1 MIPSESLSN
10 DDIMR
15 IYQEAKNV
23 MSCTDLVCCSTSK
36 QEIQTHRSELSK
48 AESGVES
55 LVNHIMKELGNLK
68 NSLAAVKALKNDIHR
83 CDERA
88 KNSYYILRD
97 SEQHS

>member
-1 MIPSESLSN
+1 MIPSSELTQE
-10 DDIMR
+10 DILR
-15 IYQEAKNV
+15 IYTEAKNV
-23 MSCTDLVCCSTSK
+23 MQQTDHVCISTSK
-36 QEIQTHRSELSK
+36 SEIQNHRSELSK

-68 NSLAAVKALKNDIHR
+68 NSLAAVKALKNDLHR

-97 SEQHS
+97 SEQH